1 MATNKKKRGLKMKEK
16 IKALT
21 IQAMK
26 EKNIL
31 IRDLFR
37 LVQSEIA
44 KREKELK
51 RDLTDEEVIAVLNK
65 EKKQLNETMSFYK
78 EDTSE
83 KAIAAV
89 TEIKEKIITI
99 EGLLPKQL
107 SEEEVRAEIDKLFA
121 SNEFGNM
128 GVAMKT
134 ILATDL
140 STKADKGLISR
151 LVKEK
156 FNK

>member
-89 TEIKEKIITI
+89 TEIKEKITTI

-107 SEEEVRAEIDKLFA
+107 SEEEV
-121 SNEFGNM
+121 
-128 GVAMKT
+128 
-134 ILATDL
+134 
-140 STKADKGLISR
+140 
-151 LVKEK
+151 
-156 FNK
+156 

>member
-1 MATNKKKRGLKMKEK
+1 MKEK

-21 IQAMK
+21 IKAMK

-78 EDTSE
+78 ESDSE
-83 KAIAAV
+83 KQQAAV
-89 TEIKEKIITI
+89 TEIKEKIATI
-99 EGLLPKQL
+99 DGLLPKQL
-107 SEEEVRAEIDKLFA
+107 TEEEVVEAIDNIFA
-121 SNEFGNM
+121 NNSFANM
-128 GVAMKT
+128 GMAMKA

-140 STKADKGLISR
+140 ATKADKSLISKI
-151 LVKEK
+151 VKSK
-156 FNK
+156 FN

>member
-1 MATNKKKRGLKMKEK
+1 MKEK

>member
-1 MATNKKKRGLKMKEK
+1 MKTK
-16 IKALT
+16 IKDLT
-21 IQAMK
+21 IKAMK

-65 EKKQLNETMSFYK
+65 EKKQLNETMSFYN
-78 EDTSE
+78 EADSE
-83 KAIAAV
+83 KQQAAV
-89 TEIKEKIITI
+89 VEIKEKIAVIDS
-99 EGLLPKQL
+99 LLPEQL
-107 SEEEVRAEIDKLFA
+107 SEDEIVATIDDIFTNNDFA
-121 SNEFGNM
+121 NM
-128 GVAMKT
+128 GAAMKFV
-134 ILATDL
+134 LSTDL
-140 STKADKGLISR
+140 ATKADKGLISKI
-151 LVKEK
+151 VKSK

>member
-1 MATNKKKRGLKMKEK
+1 MKKK

-26 EKNIL
+26 EKNVL

-51 RDLTDEEVIAVLNK
+51 RDLTDEEVISVLNK
-65 EKKQLNETMSFYK
+65 EKKQLNETMGFYK
-78 EDTSE
+78 EDNSE
-83 KAIAAV
+83 KAVAAV
-89 TEIKEKIITI
+89 TEIKEKIATI
-99 EGLLPKQL
+99 DGLLPKQL
-107 SEEEVRAEIDKLFA
+107 SEEEVRAEIDKLFS